1 MVFFFYYDYYYRV
14 KCEADMGFVALLRKS
29 SSNIS
34 KAKKK
39 KKNSRRKRSLLS
51 GRSLNRLW
59 RTEES
64 TPLFVALQF
73 RRAYEDGR

>member
-39 KKNSRRKRSLLS
+39 KRIAAVS
-51 GRSLNRLW
+51 
-59 RTEES
+59 EV
-64 TPLFVALQF
+64 F
-73 RRAYEDGR
+73 